1 MVNAVNLIS
10 EESIGGVAAGLFFGN
25 FGLEARNLGLQSLN
39 PLFQFGHGN
48 CIKIF
53 ADNHVGRLFRFVVE
67 VHGPGSLLASHFAI
81 AEAGSAT
88 HCGTKRNEG
97 MKAIEIKAP
106 GGPEVLQIG
115 EFPTPQPGK
124 GQVLVKVHAAGVNR
138 PDILQRQGGYPPPPG
153 APATPGLEIAGEVTA
168 LGEGAA
174 RYRVGDKVC
183 ALVPGGG
190 YAEYC
195 VVAEDNALPVPQ
207 GFSMIEAA
215 AVPETY
221 FTVWTNVFDRGR
233 LQPGETILIHGGS
246 SGIGTTAVQLAKAFG
261 STIVVTAGSDEKCA
275 ECLGLGADAAINYR
289 TQDFVEVLKTRNIA
303 PDVILDMVGGDYVAR
318 NLRCIAMNGR
328 IVNIAFQK
336 GSKVEI
342 DLLPVMLKRLTLTGS
357 TLRPRTVAEK
367 AEIAKSLEAKAW
379 PLFSAGK
386 CKPVIFK
393 TFPLA
398 DAAGAH
404 RLMESSQHVGKIV
417 LTV

>member
-1 MVNAVNLIS
+1 
-10 EESIGGVAAGLFFGN
+10 
-25 FGLEARNLGLQSLN
+25 
-39 PLFQFGHGN
+39 
-48 CIKIF
+48 
-53 ADNHVGRLFRFVVE
+53 
-67 VHGPGSLLASHFAI
+67 
-81 AEAGSAT
+81 
-88 HCGTKRNEG
+88 
-97 MKAIEIKAP
+97 MKAIEITAP
-106 GGPEVLQIG
+106 GGPEVLQIA
-115 EFPTPQPGK
+115 ELPMPQASL

-153 APATPGLEIAGEVTA
+153 APLTPGLEIAGEVVA
-168 LGEGAA
+168 LGEGAL
-174 RYRVGDKVC
+174 RYKTGDRIC

-195 VVAEDNALPVPQ
+195 VVAEDNALPVPP
-207 GFSMIEAA
+207 GFSMVEAA

-233 LQPGETILIHGGS
+233 LQAGETILIHGGS
-246 SGIGTTAVQLAKAFG
+246 SGIGTTAIQLTKAFG
-261 STIVVTAGSDEKCA
+261 AKVIVTAGSDEKCA
-275 ECLGLGADAAINYR
+275 ECIGLGADVAINYR
-289 TQDFVEVLKTRNIA
+289 SQDFVEELKTRGIA

-342 DLLPVMLKRLTLTGS
+342 DLLPLMLKRLTLTGS
-357 TLRPRTVAEK
+357 TLRPRSVAEK
-367 AEIAKSLEAKAW
+367 AEIARSLETRVW
-379 PLFSAGK
+379 PLFTAGK
-386 CKPVIFK
+386 CKPVIFR

-417 LTV
+417 LAL